1 MISPNKT
8 QSVTKVSP
16 KTYQPTVPTVTSASK
31 DAKWTS
37 HDDEMFCASRIF
49 PGSSFVSDL
58 DMQHHTR
65 DNLKVTCPGTPD
77 ATVFEGGTTL
87 EGDVWNVKCLQ
98 VCRGYSR
105 KHVNAMI
112 AEKVYTYIYG
122 LRDTLFPPLP
132 ILIPPPP
139 NPRCTNRQS
148 GCPPFPPS
156 NPPFPAAP
164 LRSPFLFVPRS
175 TLLLSASHPTLTCFS
190 MTQYSTSG

>member
-16 KTYQPTVPTVTSASK
+16 KTYQPTVPTVTSVSK

-37 HDDEMFCASRIF
+37 YDDEVYCASRIF
-49 PGSSFVSDL
+49 PGSSFVSDF
-58 DMQHHTR
+58 DMQQHTR

-87 EGDVWNVKCLQ
+87 DGDVWNVKCLQ

-122 LRDTLFPPLP
+122 LRDTLFPPRP
-132 ILIPPPP
+132 FLIPPPP
-139 NPRCTNRQS
+139 TPGVQIGNL
-148 GCPPFPPS
+148 
-156 NPPFPAAP
+156 AVH
-164 LRSPFLFVPRS
+164 PFLHQ
-175 TLLLSASHPTLTCFS
+175 TLPFMQH
-190 MTQYSTSG
+190 Q